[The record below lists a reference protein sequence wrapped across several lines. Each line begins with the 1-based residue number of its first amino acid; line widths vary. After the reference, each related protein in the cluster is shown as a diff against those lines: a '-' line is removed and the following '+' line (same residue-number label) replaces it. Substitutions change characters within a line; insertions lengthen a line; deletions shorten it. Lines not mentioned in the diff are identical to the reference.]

1 MPSDVTVHDSN
12 ESSTSSE
19 SSKPSATSYGGGVEL
34 PSVVEAVGEEARQ
47 KFLEFFLA
55 QISSENTRKAYARA
69 TRQFFRWCEERSLK
83 LEEIGPN
90 VAALYVRAHDGADA
104 TVKQHLAALR
114 KLYDWLHVERVVQE
128 NPFSSVRG
136 PKLVRSEGETPALS
150 SEEVQQ
156 LFARI
161 DEEDTVVALRD
172 GALIGAM
179 LYTFGR
185 VGAVVAMRVKD
196 YAPASAGKKVLCLR
210 EKGGKRHRVPAHHKL
225 RERMDAYLSAAGIE
239 GEDET
244 PLFQAAN
251 RLKELTG
258 RQLNRRRAWNMVKRR
273 ARQAG
278 IEKDIFA
285 ETLLGWGVKRTGLTT
300 VFAEGSV
307 QVPSIP
313 HCGEATSNDKTQEA
327 PYAHFSKD
335 LSPPPEPAPSV
346 STGAK
351 KETSKAGS
359 TGAPRRGGRV
369 VGKDEDVVSE

>member
-1 MPSDVTVHDSN
+1 MPTDVTIHDSS
-12 ESSTSSE
+12 EDERPSE
-19 SSKPSATSYGGGVEL
+19 SESPTRSGSSSDSSGDSSRPKPSVSPSGGGVEL
-34 PSVVEAVGEEARQ
+34 PSVVEAAGEEARQ

-69 TRQFFRWCEERSLK
+69 TRQFFEWCGGRGLA
-83 LEEIGPN
+83 LGDVGPN
-90 VAALYVRAHDGADA
+90 VAALYVRSHDGADA

-114 KLYDWLHVERVVQE
+114 KLYDWLVTEQVVQE

-136 PKLVRSEGETPALS
+136 PKLVRNEGETPALS

-225 RERMDAYLSAAGIE
+225 RERMDEYLSAAGIE
-239 GEDET
+239 GEDEA

-251 RLKELTG
+251 RSKELTG
-258 RQLNRRRAWNMVKRR
+258 RQLNRRRAWDMVKRR

-278 IEKDIFA
+278 IEKDISPHSMRATGITSFLENGGELEA
-285 ETLLGWGVKRTGLTT
+285 AQRIAAHSDSRTTKLYDRRDQRI
-300 VFAEGSV
+300 E
-307 QVPSIP
+307 Q
-313 HCGEATSNDKTQEA
+313 GEIE
-327 PYAHFSKD
+327 
-335 LSPPPEPAPSV
+335 
-346 STGAK
+346 
-351 KETSKAGS
+351 
-359 TGAPRRGGRV
+359 RV
-369 VGKDEDVVSE
+369 RFD